1 MPTAARTCRVAAALL
16 LLTAANV
23 AKGQYAPATG
33 SAATT
38 GNPTT
43 LGAPQTAPRAP
54 QTQDLSTTASDSRF
68 RTGGWAVQ
76 PSITL
81 RETYTDNAFP
91 DSTEAR
97 SDFVTQVTPGIRVE
111 GRTPR
116 LTANFNYAPTGLFF
130 AQNTEA
136 NDVVNNLSGYAN
148 LEAVERF
155 FFVEGSGYI
164 AQTYVSP
171 FAPRPA
177 DVINT
182 TQNRIETR
190 TATLSP
196 YIRHEGRDLVY
207 ELRNRNT
214 WTNSNQPSLG
224 NFRTQ
229 QWTGRVAGPVRVF
242 GWALEFDDTS
252 VQHYDALVNRPEDK
266 ARLYRARLY
275 WQPDPAWR
283 LSASGGSEENNYIL
297 GEMQRTTIYGA
308 AVAWR
313 PSTRTTAD
321 VEYENRFFGP
331 YRLAR
336 FTHRTRLTAWSL
348 SYTRNYSTYQQE
360 ILRLAPGDTTALLDA
375 AFAGRFP
382 DPDQRRAAVEQ
393 FQRASGTPEFLANSI
408 AFYTQTVFLNE
419 VVDASFAIIGARNS
433 ITFTAYAGETT
444 QLSADALGI
453 LPDALLQAS
462 VIRQRGFATYIDHK
476 LTPSTTIGARAMRV
490 YSDQIQPVSFPSKND
505 YFSVLLTYLAS
516 PKTTLFTG
524 VALSRFDTDNPLFRP
539 NWDSNSVFVGLNHR
553 FY

>member
-1 MPTAARTCRVAAALL
+1 MPTAARTWRAAAALL

-23 AKGQYAPATG
+23 ARSQYTTPTTPAVTPAAPA
-33 SAATT
+33 ATQ
-38 GNPTT
+38 
-43 LGAPQTAPRAP
+43 AR
-54 QTQDLSTTASDSRF
+54 DLFTDTESRRF
-68 RTGGWAVQ
+68 RAGGWAVK
-76 PSITL
+76 PSITV

-97 SDFVTQVTPGIRVE
+97 SDFITHVTPDIRIE

-116 LTANFNYAPTGLFF
+116 LTANFHYAPTGLFF
-130 AQNTEA
+130 ARNSDA
-136 NDVVNNLSGYAN
+136 NDVVNDLSGYAN

-177 DVINT
+177 DIANT

-190 TATLSP
+190 TATVSP
-196 YIRHEGRDLVY
+196 YVRHEGRDLTY

-229 QWTGRVAGPVRVF
+229 QWTGRVAGPVRRF
-242 GWALEFDDTS
+242 GWALEFDDTA
-252 VQHYDALVNRPEDK
+252 VTHQDALVNRPEDK
-266 ARLYRARLY
+266 ARLYRGRLY
-275 WQPDPAWR
+275 WQPDPALR
-283 LSASGGSEENNYIL
+283 LSASAGSEENNYVL
-297 GEMQRTTIYGA
+297 QETQRTTIYGA
-308 AVAWR
+308 ALAWR

-321 VEYENRFFGP
+321 LEYENRFFGP

-336 FTHRTRLTAWSL
+336 FTHRTRLTAWNL
-348 SYTRNYSTYQQE
+348 SYTRNFSTYQQE
-360 ILRLAPGDTTALLDA
+360 VLRLAPGDTTALLDPIFA
-375 AFAGRFP
+375 ARFP

-393 FQRASGTPEFLANSI
+393 FQRASGTPEFLASSI

-419 VVDASFAIIGARNS
+419 VVDASFAIVGVRNS

-444 QLSADALGI
+444 TISADALGI
-453 LPDALLQAS
+453 LPDSLLLAQ
-462 VIRQRGFATYIDHK
+462 VIRQRGFATYADHK
-476 LTPSTTIGARAMRV
+476 LTPLTTIGARLMRV
-490 YSDQIQPVSFPSKND
+490 YSNQIQPVSFPSTND
-505 YFSVLLTYLAS
+505 YFSLGLTYTAS

-524 VALSRFDTDNPLFRP
+524 VSVSRFDTNNPLFTP